1 MSARRGEEYV
11 TAEVKFFIS
20 STSLV
25 SAVNRP
31 AVRAFREKKKKRN
44 ESFFPV
50 SFNVFI
56 ILDNRERA
64 RGEK

>member
-31 AVRAFREKKKKRN
+31 AVRAFREKKKRN

-50 SFNVFI
+50 SLNVFI